1 MPKGLSWRATAVA
14 AVLLLAVLSLLP
26 NFLPQSA
33 RDSLP
38 GFLPSRA
45 ITLGLDLQGG
55 SYLLLEV
62 DVAPV
67 FKERLES
74 MVGDIRAALRAARV
88 NYRGLGVQG
97 DTVTLTLVDPAQR
110 EQAIAE
116 IDRLN
121 PASLASGG
129 RVRDFDVTDA
139 AGRIVLRLTT
149 GKETELRQAAI
160 NQSLEVVRRRI
171 DELGTREASIQRQ
184 GSDRILVQV
193 PGEKNPENIK
203 RLLGRTARLT
213 FHMVDINASVQEAL
227 QGRVPPGS
235 VLLESAERDRGG
247 LTHYVV
253 KREVDLSGENLTDA
267 QPSFQDNQ
275 PVVSFRLDNQG
286 ARKFGRITQENVGKP
301 FAIVLDDKVISP
313 PNIREPILGGSGI
326 ISGKFTVET
335 ANELAVLLRAGALP
349 APLNVVEERTVGA
362 ELGADSIRAGTIA
375 CLVAAVLVT
384 ALMLVYYGVF
394 GGIADIALYL
404 NVALI
409 LGIMSML
416 GATLTLPG
424 IAGIVLTIG
433 QSVDSNVLIYERIRE
448 ERRAGR
454 TPLSEINT
462 GFAEAMRTIV
472 DANLTSLIA
481 ALALFQFGSG
491 PVKGFAVTL
500 GLGIVTNMFTSVY
513 FSRFLVGLWY
523 DRARPATLP
532 L

>member
-1 MPKGLSWRATAVA
+1 MLRVPSWRALVVA
-14 AVLLLAVLSLLP
+14 AVCLFGILTLAP

-33 RDSLP
+33 REALP
-38 GFLPSRA
+38 VWLPNRA

-62 DVAPV
+62 DVEPV
-67 FKERLES
+67 FKDRLES
-74 MVGDIRAALRAARV
+74 MVGDVRAGLRAARIG
-88 NYRGLGVQG
+88 YRGLGVQG
-97 DTVTLTLVDPAQR
+97 DTVALSLTDPAQR
-110 EQAIAE
+110 DQALAE
-116 IDRLN
+116 IEKLN
-121 PASLASGG
+121 SASLASGG
-129 RVRDFDVTDA
+129 RVRDFEVGEE
-139 AGRIVLRLTT
+139 AGRIVLRLTDA
-149 GKETELRQAAI
+149 KRNELRQLAI
-160 NQSLEVVRRRI
+160 SQSLEVVRRRI

-184 GSDRILVQV
+184 GADRILVQV
-193 PGEKNPENIK
+193 PGERNPENIK

-213 FHMVDINASVQEAL
+213 FHMVDLNASVQEAL

-235 VLLESAERDRGG
+235 MLLESAERDSGG
-247 LTHYVV
+247 SSHYVV
-253 KREVDLSGENLTDA
+253 RRGVDLSGENLTDA

-275 PVVSFRLDNQG
+275 PVVSFRLDNAG

-301 FAIVLDDKVISP
+301 FAIVLDDKVISA

-326 ISGKFTVET
+326 ISGSFTVES

-349 APLNVVEERTVGA
+349 APLNIVEERTVGA

-375 CLVAAVLVT
+375 CIVAAVLVVS
-384 ALMLVYYGVF
+384 LMLVYYGTF
-394 GGIADIALYL
+394 GAIADIALVL
-404 NVALI
+404 NVVLI
-409 LGIMSML
+409 LGIMSVL

-448 ERRAGR
+448 ERKGGR
-454 TPLSEINT
+454 TTLSAINT
-462 GFAEAMRTIV
+462 GFTEAMRTII

-513 FSRFLVGLWY
+513 FSRYLVGLWY
-523 DRARPATLP
+523 DRTRPVTLP

>member
-1 MPKGLSWRATAVA
+1 MAKLPTWRALVVA
-14 AVLLLAVLSLLP
+14 AVCLFGVLALVP
-26 NFLPQSA
+26 NFLSEQTRA
-33 RDSLP
+33 ALP
-38 GFLPSRA
+38 GWLPNRA

-62 DVAPV
+62 DVQPV
-67 FKERLES
+67 FAERLES
-74 MVGDIRAALRAARV
+74 MVGDVRAGLRAARIG
-88 NYRGLGVQG
+88 YRGLGVQG
-97 DTVTLTLVDPAQR
+97 DAVSLTLTDPAQR
-110 EQAIAE
+110 EQALAE
-116 IDRLN
+116 IDKLN
-121 PASLASGG
+121 PTTLGG
-129 RVRDFDVTDA
+129 TGRIRDFDVTDE
-139 AGRIVLRLTT
+139 GDRIVMRLTEA
-149 GKETELRQAAI
+149 KLADLRQSAI

-171 DELGTREASIQRQ
+171 DEIGTREASIQRQ

-193 PGEKNPENIK
+193 PGERDPENIK

-213 FHMVDINASVQEAL
+213 FHMVDLNASVQDAL

-235 VLLESAERDRGG
+235 MLLESAERDGG
-247 LTHYVV
+247 GSSHYVV
-253 KREVDLSGENLTDA
+253 KRQVDLSGENLTDA

-275 PVVSFRLDNQG
+275 PVVSFRLDNAG
-286 ARKFGRITQENVGKP
+286 ARKFGKITQENVGKP
-301 FAIVLDDKVISP
+301 FAIVLDDKVISA

-326 ISGKFTVET
+326 ISGSFSVET
-335 ANELAVLLRAGALP
+335 ANELSVLLRAGALP
-349 APLNVVEERTVGA
+349 APLNVIEERSVGA

-375 CLVAAVLVT
+375 CIAAAVLVI

-394 GGIADIALYL
+394 GGIADIALIL
-404 NVALI
+404 NVVLI
-409 LGIMSML
+409 LGIMSIL

-448 ERRAGR
+448 ERKGGR
-454 TPLSEINT
+454 TPLSAINA
-462 GFAEAMRTIV
+462 GFTEAMRTIV

-523 DRARPATLP
+523 DRTRPATLP